1 MTFEVAVLDIRNVSK
16 IKSNDKFIGNDNE
29 SDNLNTCHA
38 IINYMVTKMQM
49 KRNDDDIEIDNISD
63 VTPILLEFSN
73 MLDGWKIEITLSIP
87 NNEMT
92 VCCED

>member
-1 MTFEVAVLDIRNVSK
+1 
-16 IKSNDKFIGNDNE
+16 
-29 SDNLNTCHA
+29 
-38 IINYMVTKMQM
+38 MVTKMQM
-49 KRNDDDIEIDNISD
+49 KRNADDIEIDNISD
-63 VTPILLEFSN
+63 VTPILMEFSN